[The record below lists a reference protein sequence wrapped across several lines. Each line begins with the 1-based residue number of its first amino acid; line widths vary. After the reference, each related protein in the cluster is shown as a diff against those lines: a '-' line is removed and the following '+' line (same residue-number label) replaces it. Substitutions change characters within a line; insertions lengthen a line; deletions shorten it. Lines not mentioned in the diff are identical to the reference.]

1 MEPVVLDLGSG
12 FIKAGYANPDN
23 DPTLVTT
30 KYYGFTVTGSN
41 PYFIKTSCIVM
52 YVLRTT

>member
-30 KYYGFTVTGSN
+30 KNYGFTVTGST
-41 PYFIKTSCIVM
+41 PCFIKTSCIVI
-52 YVLRTT
+52 YTLWTP

>member
-30 KYYGFTVTGSN
+30 KYYGFTVSH
-41 PYFIKTSCIVM
+41 S
-52 YVLRTT
+52 